1 MLLYNVTSNV
11 DEAVADAWLFFMRTV
26 HVAEVL
32 ATGCFVRSQICQL
45 LDEEDN
51 GGRTYAVQYYCP
63 DAATLEHYQRHF
75 APALRAD
82 LERRFPQQ
90 FVAFRTVLEVIE

>member
-1 MLLYNVTSNV
+1 MLLYNVTCNV

-26 HVAEVL
+26 HVPEVI
-32 ATGCFVRSQICQL
+32 ATGCFERSQICQL

-51 GGRTYAVQYYCP
+51 GGRTYAIQYYAP
-63 DAATLEHYQRHF
+63 DAATLDRYQRDY

>member
-1 MLLYNVTSNV
+1 MLLYNVTCNV
-11 DEAVADAWLFFMRTV
+11 DEAVADAWLFFMRSV
-26 HVAEVL
+26 HVPEVV

-51 GGRTYAVQYYCP
+51 GGRTYAIQYYCP
-63 DAATLEHYQRHF
+63 DKATLDRYQRDF
-75 APALRAD
+75 APGLRAD
-82 LERRFPQQ
+82 MERRFPQQ

>member
-1 MLLYNVTSNV
+1 MLLYNVTCNV
-11 DEAVADAWLFFMRTV
+11 DEAVADAWLFFMRTI
-26 HVAEVL
+26 HVPEVV

-45 LDEEDN
+45 LEEEDN
-51 GGRTYAVQYYCP
+51 GGRTYAIQYYCP
-63 DAATLEHYQRHF
+63 DAATLERYQTEF

-82 LERRFPQQ
+82 VERRFPQQ